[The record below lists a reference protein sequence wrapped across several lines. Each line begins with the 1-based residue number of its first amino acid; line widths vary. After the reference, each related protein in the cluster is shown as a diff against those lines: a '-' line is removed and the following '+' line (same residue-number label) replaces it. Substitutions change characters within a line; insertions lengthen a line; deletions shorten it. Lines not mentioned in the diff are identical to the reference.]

1 MSEPEEKPSEEKKNG
16 PLSAGIRR
24 AREQAQ
30 ESSSKEMTLIARP
43 AGPIVP
49 AGTAEKPKTE
59 LLILHEPEAQPVP
72 AAPTEK
78 DAQTDRLLSEIKRV
92 RGSMTPAP
100 GPEQRRQRERKRR
113 ALDHDK
119 IDVEMQRHLAR
130 VRERAAEF
138 GLDPNRPVTEIP
150 PPPRPDVQQVEFNPV
165 QEGVSYVRMLF
176 DPVTS
181 SYLYE
186 VLEPRLSTAEKD
198 TLELIRDTLVRT
210 MEGRAALDEE
220 NWETYLLD
228 AVDHV
233 ILDHAIPVDE
243 IGRKRIQ
250 HFVVRDFL
258 GFGAID
264 ILMRDPLI
272 EDISCDGPGIPI
284 FLFHRQYESIKTNII
299 FPDDLSLDAF
309 VIRLAQRSGKQ
320 ISIADPLLDATL
332 PDKSRLQASLSKEIT
347 TRGSTFTIRK
357 FRADPLTPPDLVR
370 LGTMSPQLAAFFWFA
385 MEHGTSVLFGGGTA
399 SGKTSTLNATCCFI
413 PPQKKIVSIEDTRE
427 INLSHEN
434 WIPGLTR
441 SGFGVGEGKG
451 AGTIDMYKLLE
462 SALRQRPEYLL
473 VGEVRGAEA
482 LTLFQAMATGHATYS
497 TVHADSVQSAVYRL
511 ENPPINVPR
520 IMLQTLGVVAIQVST
535 RVNNRLVRRVKEVVE
550 IVGIDPDTKD
560 LLTNTVF
567 ERDPAKDQ
575 LVFLGK
581 SHVLERIS
589 ERQNLT
595 PDAIEAKWEQRT
607 RVIEW
612 MVRRGI
618 RKISDVVNV
627 VSAYYSNPEALME
640 RIKQSDA
647 EAGGHPPG
655 A

>member
-1 MSEPEEKPSEEKKNG
+1 MSENENDARKREEKARS
-16 PLSAGIRR
+16 PLSAGIRK
-24 AREQAQ
+24 AREQAH
-30 ESSSKEMTLIARP
+30 ESSAKEMTLIARP
-43 AGPIVP
+43 AAEPLPRGPP
-49 AGTAEKPKTE
+49 AVHDPPV
-59 LLILHEPEAQPVP
+59 LHAPTSHPVP
-72 AAPTEK
+72 AAPMEK
-78 DAQTDRLLSEIKRV
+78 DPQTDRLLKEIKRV
-92 RGSMTPAP
+92 RSAMPAAS
-100 GPEQRRQRERKRR
+100 GPEQRRQRDKKRR
-113 ALDHDK
+113 TLDHEK
-119 IDVEMQRHLAR
+119 IEREIEAHLAR
-130 VRERAAEF
+130 VQANASHL
-138 GLDPNRPVTEIP
+138 GLDPARAITDVP
-150 PPPRPDVQQVEFNPV
+150 PLPRPDIQQVEFNPV
-165 QEGVSYVRMLF
+165 QEGVSYVRILF
-176 DPVTS
+176 DPITS
-181 SYLYE
+181 LYLYE
-186 VLEPRLSTAEKD
+186 VLEPRLSPAETD

-210 MEGRAALDEE
+210 MEGRAAFEDE

-233 ILDHAIPVDE
+233 ILDHNIPVD
-243 IGRKRIQ
+243 RVSRRRIQ
-250 HFVVRDFL
+250 HYVVRDFL
-258 GFGAID
+258 GFGPID

-272 EDISCDGPGIPI
+272 EDISCDGPAIPV
-284 FLFHRQYESIKTNII
+284 FLFHRQYESIKTNVV
-299 FPDDLSLDAF
+299 FPDEYALDAF

-385 MEHGTSVLFGGGTA
+385 MEHGSSILIGGGTA
-399 SGKTSTLNATCCFI
+399 SGKTSTLNAVSCFI

-441 SGFGVGEGKG
+441 TAFGGDSG

-462 SALRQRPEYLL
+462 SALRQRPEYLI

-520 IMLQTLGVVAIQVST
+520 IMLQTLGAVSIQAST

-567 ERDPAKDQ
+567 ERDGATDQ
-575 LVFLGK
+575 IQFLGK
-581 SHVLERIS
+581 SHILERIG
-589 ERQNLT
+589 ERRNLT
-595 PDAIEAKWEQRT
+595 AEQIEQKWEQRT

-612 MVRRGI
+612 MVRKGI
-618 RKISDVVNV
+618 RKIGDVVNV
-627 VSAYYSNPEALME
+627 VSAYYSNPEALLQ
-640 RIKQSDA
+640 RIQESDA
-647 EAGGHPPG
+647 ATGGAPP
-655 A
+655 AP